1 MKVNIASLMAE
12 HELLKQ
18 NRFPTKAEFVAKS
31 IFNVLR
37 ERPFYVKMSLKMQ
50 YEK

>member
-12 HELLKQ
+12 HELPKQ
-18 NRFPTKAEFVAKS
+18 NRTEFVAKS